1 MIIKV
6 KDVITEVENASKEGK
21 SEHKPQFLILD
32 SHYLE
37 GTDTDGYRDIDYIEY
52 RYKPCFFNRV
62 TPGDWFVYRKPQ
74 KATNQRLFYFYG
86 IGKVLEIIPGE
97 TPNDDSIIKVG
108 FGHKFIHPLFQND
121 SRLMN
126 FEWKFKPK
134 PIGGKFVN
142 FFNQYGMN
150 LITEDDFI
158 DLFGEMECV
167 PAENCSMDQTQ
178 TAQLEALSEEEIELE
193 SDKIGGFSLN
203 IHSEEV
209 EGSTKATHKFTPRK
223 TDFDR
228 INKNKKKLGTLGEL
242 LVKEMEKNSLIE
254 AGRPD
259 LAEQVNHVA
268 AEADGHGYDLISF
281 DPISN
286 EVKYIEVKTTK
297 SKRIDGFYMSPKEI
311 AVSKQ
316 FPDNYYIYRLFNLNI
331 EEKTADLKIFK
342 GSIATDKYNLT
353 PVSYKITLK

>member
-6 KDVITEVENASKEGK
+6 KDVIDEVENASTEGI

-62 TPGDWFVYRKPQ
+62 NPGDWFVYRKPQ
-74 KATNQRLFYFYG
+74 KATNQRRFYFYG
-86 IGKVLEIIPGE
+86 IGKVLEISSGK

-108 FGHKFIHPLFQND
+108 SGHKFIRPLFQND
-121 SRLMN
+121 NRLID
-126 FEWKFKPK
+126 FEWELKGK
-134 PIGGKFVN
+134 PIGGNFVN

-150 LITEDDFI
+150 LITKNDFMG
-158 DLFGEMECV
+158 LFGEMECI
-167 PAENCSMDQTQ
+167 PAENCSINQSQT
-178 TAQLEALSEEEIELE
+178 TQLEAFSEEEIEFE
-193 SDKIGGFSLN
+193 CDKIGSFSLN

-209 EGSTKATHKFTPRK
+209 EGSTKTTREFKPRK

-242 LVKEMEKNSLIE
+242 LVKEMEKKSLIE

-281 DPISN
+281 DPLTN

-311 AVSKQ
+311 QVSEQ

-331 EEKTADLKIFK
+331 EEKIADLKIFK
-342 GSIATDKYNLT
+342 GAIGDDNYNCT
-353 PVSYKITLK
+353 PVSFKITLK